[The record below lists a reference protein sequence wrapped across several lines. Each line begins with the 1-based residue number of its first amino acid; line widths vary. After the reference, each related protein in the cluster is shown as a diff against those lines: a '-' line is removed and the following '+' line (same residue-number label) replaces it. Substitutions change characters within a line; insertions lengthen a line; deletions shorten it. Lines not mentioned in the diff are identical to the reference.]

1 MYICTLN
8 LRKCLSHSLKEKTM
22 KKFIFFT
29 SLLSSL
35 TLAVVGF
42 SSFKIDKVQGFHLE
56 EDEVINYHVPTE
68 DEAERNVVSTK
79 IPYVG
84 KNFIGFRQAVAY
96 KESRGKTKLVNPYGY
111 MGKYQF
117 GKSTLRAVGV
127 YDSQEFLNNVALQD
141 KAFKALVAKNK
152 WELRNEI
159 EKYCGRVINGVEI
172 TESGI
177 IAAAHLS
184 GAGSVK
190 KYLKS
195 NGRNGFKDGFG
206 TSLRSY
212 IKKFGSYDISNIKA
226 DANAKASNY

>member
-1 MYICTLN
+1 
-8 LRKCLSHSLKEKTM
+8 M

-29 SLLSSL
+29 GLLSSL
-35 TLAVVGF
+35 TLAIVGF
-42 SSFKIDKVQGFHLE
+42 SSFKIDKVEGFHLE

-68 DEAERNVVSTK
+68 GETEEFEFLTK

-84 KNFIGFRQAVAY
+84 KTYIGFRQAIAY
-96 KESRGKTKLVNPYGY
+96 KESRGKSTLVNPYGY

-127 YDSQEFLNNVALQD
+127 YDFQNFLNNVSIQD

-152 WELRNEI
+152 WELRKEI
-159 EKYCGRVINGVEI
+159 ETYSGRVMNGVEI

-190 KYLKS
+190 KYLRS
-195 NGRNGFKDGFG
+195 NGHNGFKDGFG

-212 IKKFGSYDISNIKA
+212 IKKFASYDISHIKA
-226 DANAKASNY
+226 DRNAKVKMN

>member
-1 MYICTLN
+1 
-8 LRKCLSHSLKEKTM
+8 M

-29 SLLSSL
+29 GLLSSVAL
-35 TLAVVGF
+35 TFFGF
-42 SSFKIDKVQGFHLE
+42 TSFKIDKVQGFHLE

-68 DEAERNVVSTK
+68 GEAQGNLISTK

-84 KNFIGFRQAVAY
+84 KTYIGFRQAIAY
-96 KESRGKTKLVNPYGY
+96 KESRGKTTLVNPYGY

-117 GKSTLRAVGV
+117 GKSTLRTIGV
-127 YDSQEFLNNVALQD
+127 YDYQEFLNNVRIQD
-141 KAFKALVAKNK
+141 NAFKALVARNK
-152 WELRNEI
+152 WELRKEI
-159 EKYCGRVINGVEI
+159 ATYCGRVINGVEI

-177 IAAAHLS
+177 VAAAHLS

-190 KYLKS
+190 RYLKS

-212 IKKFGSYDISNIKA
+212 IKKFASYDISHIKA
-226 DANAKASNY
+226 DKNAKVKRD